1 MALSKFVPVT
11 PPLGGASGPYYTV
24 GEVDDHDEIVPIIPK
39 DQPFVPPTAVERELC
54 SAILDEDPW
63 SYLCVVAATGVYHPV
78 ALVHAHSNP
87 AKRQMVTSTLG
98 DGRIATFVY
107 TQDMLP
113 RPHPYLVYE
122 FVSLRALSEIIP
134 DEVDVLAVNA
144 NTPCELYL
152 DVTDEERER
161 WQAAYERFGAPGFSG
176 NRLVTRLSGGAE
188 PTELLHGLACGAHLC
203 FLNGE
208 AWNNLDWHGLGYSG
222 EVERLSEGWGVKVRQ
237 DWINLQN
244 RLLNCDVSTSDWDF
258 VLGARNF
265 LVSTEGPQVDP
276 QRWRECVDATIRNN
290 IAANVPGASAE
301 RGGSPEVDSYADF
314 LCGLVG
320 KIIRYEAR
328 FRADELLPPS
338 GHVRTVAAWDLGRA
352 SKMARWGRGARYATQ
367 AEMYEALDLVGQE
380 VRSRYSSW
388 AEFSVGYVLGRCLHF
403 DDEAFGATYTDVLEA
418 HRALLTEH
426 GSPWLTVPFRT
437 ER

>member
-1 MALSKFVPVT
+1 MT
-11 PPLGGASGPYYTV
+11 PPLGGAFGPYYTV
-24 GEVDDHDEIVPIIPK
+24 GEVDDHDEVVPIVPS

-54 SAILDEDPW
+54 AALADGDTG
-63 SYLCVVAATGVYHPV
+63 SYLRVLATVGAYHPV
-78 ALVHAHSNP
+78 ALVHAHRDP
-87 AKRQMVTSTLG
+87 AKRQVVTSRLG
-98 DGRIATFVY
+98 DGRTATFVY

-122 FVSLRALSEIIP
+122 FASIRTLAEIVP
-134 DEVDVLAVNA
+134 AEVEVLAVNA

-152 DVTDEERER
+152 EVTDHDRER
-161 WQAAYERFGAPGFSG
+161 WKEAHERRDAPGLG
-176 NRLVTRLSGGAE
+176 GHRVVTRHSTGCE

-203 FLNGE
+203 YLNGD

-222 EVERLSEGWGVKVRQ
+222 EVERLAEGWGVEARQ
-237 DWINLQN
+237 DWITLQN

-265 LVSTEGPQVDP
+265 LLSTEGPLVGP
-276 QRWRECVDATIRNN
+276 QRWRECVDTTIRNN

-320 KIIRYEAR
+320 TIVRYEAR
-328 FRADELLPPS
+328 FRADELLPPD
-338 GHVRTVAAWDLGRA
+338 GYVRTVAAWDLGRA
-352 SKMARWGRGARYATQ
+352 STMARWGRGARYATQ
-367 AEMYEALDLVGQE
+367 AEMYEALDLVSRE
-380 VRSRYSSW
+380 TRSRYGSW

-403 DDEAFGATYTDVLEA
+403 DDEAFGPTYTDVLEA
-418 HRALLTEH
+418 HRALLAE
-426 GSPWLTVPFRT
+426 GDSPWRAVPFHLP
-437 ER
+437 E